1 MSDLMITKRT
11 ATASRWDGLAE
22 RVLGGAELGV
32 EEALQVLGCPDL
44 ELLELLAA
52 AYRVPI
58 PLFRQPG
65 TAALPDQRQERPV
78 LGDCGYCSQSKDS
91 TADIPKYNLVTRE
104 ELMAG
109 ARAAAQRRARTYCI
123 VLSGRAPSARELD
136 VITEVVPQIRAELG
150 LRICASLG
158 LSTREQ
164 VQRLK
169 DCGVNRIN
177 HNLNTSE
184 RFHQQIC
191 STHSYEDRLATL
203 RRSAKRAWRSARAES
218 LEWGEAP
225 QDVVDMGTGPSTGG
239 SQLDSRQFPPAIS
252 GTALADARPP
262 TPRYCLKVL
271 AMFRLTN
278 PDREIRIAA
287 GREQHLRSLQP
298 LGLYAANSIFV
309 GDYLTTAGQPA
320 ADDYRMIEDLGFEII
335 DSGSA

>member
-1 MSDLMITKRT
+1 MSDLTITKQT
-11 ATASRWDGLAE
+11 TTASRWDGLAE
-22 RVLGGAELGV
+22 RVLDGAALGV
-32 EEALQVLGCPDL
+32 EEALQVLRCPDQ

-52 AYRVPI
+52 AYRVRHRYFGNQVRLHFLI
-58 PLFRQPG
+58 NAKSGLCS
-65 TAALPDQRQERPV
+65 E
-78 LGDCGYCSQSKDS
+78 DCGYCSQSKES

-123 VLSGRAPSARELD
+123 VLSGRTPRERELD
-136 VITEVVPQIRAELG
+136 VITEVVPQIKAELG

-158 LSTREQ
+158 LLNREQ

-177 HNLNTSE
+177 HNLNTSK
-184 RFHQQIC
+184 RFHRQIC

-203 RRSAKRAWRSARAES
+203 AAVREAG
-218 LEWGEAP
+218 LEICAGGIVGMGETP
-225 QDVVDMGTGPSTGG
+225 QDVVDMA
-239 SQLDSRQFPPAIS
+239 LALRQVEANSIPVNFLLPIS
-252 GTALADARPP
+252 GTALADAPPP

-298 LGLYAANSIFV
+298 LGLFAANSIFV
-309 GDYLTTAGQPA
+309 GDYLTTTGQPA

-335 DSGSA
+335 DSRSA